1 MNGPLVHDAL
11 EFRPPGVAFKPR
23 AGFTFT
29 TRWLLSQ
36 LFKSVLRKAF
46 NAVEAVVKK
55 LKNQFTFWLGWLS
68 VGIHESF
75 GMAS

>member
-46 NAVEAVVKK
+46 DAVEAVVKK
-55 LKNQFTFWLGWLS
+55 LKNLFSSWLGWLL
-68 VGIHESF
+68 VGIHERF
-75 GMAS
+75 GKAS

>member
-36 LFKSVLRKAF
+36 LFKSILRKVFDAGK
-46 NAVEAVVKK
+46 AVVKK
-55 LKNQFTFWLGWLS
+55 LKNLFS
-68 VGIHESF
+68 S
-75 GMAS
+75 

>member
-1 MNGPLVHDAL
+1 M
-11 EFRPPGVAFKPR
+11 AFKPR

-29 TRWLLSQ
+29 TRQLLSQ

-46 NAVEAVVKK
+46 DAVEAVVKK
-55 LKNQFTFWLGWLS
+55 LKNQFSFWRGWLL
-68 VGIHESF
+68 VDIHERF

>member
-1 MNGPLVHDAL
+1 MVRWSTMPSS
-11 EFRPPGVAFKPR
+11 FPPGVAFKPR

-29 TRWLLSQ
+29 TRQLLSQ

-55 LKNQFTFWLGWLS
+55 LKNLFTFLLGWLL
-68 VGIHESF
+68 VVIYERF
-75 GMAS
+75 EKAS